1 MSINHIFNGGYYQ
14 AVNPSEWS
22 NLINGTG
29 GGGGVESVTGT
40 TNEIEISGTA
50 ANPIIGLPDNIRVN
64 AIVVDNG
71 MYSSSI
77 NTHGL
82 GLADVESNPVFT
94 FPVIS
99 SNPAINTIIVSD
111 GPESNFETLNTLLSN
126 TDNNISIGNGENN
139 ICTLNLANS
148 VNINELSINEAY
160 TFPTSAG
167 KVGDV
172 LFLGPNGV
180 LGWISIAQ
188 LLSLS

>member
-1 MSINHIFNGGYYQ
+1 MSINHIFNSGYYQ
-14 AVNPSEWS
+14 PVNSSEWD
-22 NLINGTG
+22 NIINGGSG
-29 GGGGVESVTGT
+29 GGAVESVTGT

-82 GLADVESNPVFT
+82 GLSDVESNPVFT

-139 ICTLNLANS
+139 ICTLNLASS
-148 VNINELSINEAY
+148 VNINTLSINGAY
-160 TFPTSAG
+160 TLPTDVG
-167 KVGDV
+167 KAGDV
-172 LFLGPNGV
+172 LFVGPGGV
-180 LGWISIAQ
+180 LGWMSIAQ
-188 LLSLS
+188 LLSLN

>member
-14 AVNPSEWS
+14 TVNPSEWS

-29 GGGGVESVTGT
+29 GGGAVESVTGT

-64 AIVVDNG
+64 ALVIDNG

-82 GLADVESNPVFT
+82 GLSDVESNPVFT

-99 SNPAINTIIVSD
+99 SNPAINTVIVSD
-111 GPESNFETLNTLLSN
+111 GPESNFETLSTLLSN

-139 ICTLNLANS
+139 ICTLNLSNS

-172 LFLGPNGV
+172 LFLGPGGV
-180 LGWISIAQ
+180 LGWISIAE
-188 LLSLS
+188 LLSLN